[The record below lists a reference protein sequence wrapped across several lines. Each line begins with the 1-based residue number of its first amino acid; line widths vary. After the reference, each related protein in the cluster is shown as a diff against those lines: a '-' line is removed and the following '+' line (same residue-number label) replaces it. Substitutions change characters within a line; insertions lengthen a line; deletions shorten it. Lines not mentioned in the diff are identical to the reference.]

1 MYKIIDPTLDLF
13 LYDLGY
19 GLGEDENQQ
28 KNNYNYFLA
37 KMPKKCRLS
46 HEETLNKNNQN
57 IESEFIEL
65 LKTKNDNDKETRY
78 LLTINNNERFNGFYY
93 PVRLLGDT
101 YGLLVE
107 CSFKD
112 DQIPYPLENLK
123 TLKYHI
129 YEILQKNYEDNNT
142 NNGKQTIEYP
152 HPTIGQ
158 TWMMSGKLP
167 PLLYPDPE
175 EIAKKCYEKLIPHG
189 NVDRDLKGKGTFLGG
204 YIFEFWRYELQMEK
218 VQGEDEKHKP
228 KQPIKYIPSNA
239 HVIIALYPSAFYANP
254 DIKQNPFDYLYE
266 DWMRLFSYRAKIMWA
281 YGQSRDLERRIK
293 GKFEEIQTK
302 LKEVRDASEE
312 RPSIKNIQEILK
324 TVSRLQGEYEDDLI
338 AFKFQFTTIEVN
350 LNNYKKR
357 LKLIR
362 QKAEKQQDE
371 LTIWTPMNIYASS

>member
-1 MYKIIDPTLDLF
+1 
-13 LYDLGY
+13 
-19 GLGEDENQQ
+19 
-28 KNNYNYFLA
+28 
-37 KMPKKCRLS
+37 MPKKCRLS

-78 LLTINNNERFNGFYY
+78 LFTINNNERFNGFYY

>member
-1 MYKIIDPTLDLF
+1 MF
-13 LYDLGY
+13 
-19 GLGEDENQQ
+19 
-28 KNNYNYFLA
+28 
-37 KMPKKCRLS
+37 
-46 HEETLNKNNQN
+46 
-57 IESEFIEL
+57 
-65 LKTKNDNDKETRY
+65 
-78 LLTINNNERFNGFYY
+78 TINNNERFNGFYY

-371 LTIWTPMNIYASS
+371 LTIWIPMNIYASS